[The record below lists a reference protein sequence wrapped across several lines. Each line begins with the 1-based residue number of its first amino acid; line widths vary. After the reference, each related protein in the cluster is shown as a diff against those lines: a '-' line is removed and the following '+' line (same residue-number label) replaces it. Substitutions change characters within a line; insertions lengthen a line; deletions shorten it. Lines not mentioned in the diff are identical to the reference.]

1 MANTVKSLAAGQLPT
16 TKGTLY
22 TAPAVTATIAKTV
35 KLHNTSG
42 STTEAVIIYHK
53 LSAGTSKIIAKISLS
68 PGWSAEVDEI
78 FLSTGDLIEGSST
91 NATTVDYSIGGMEQ
105 T

>member
-1 MANTVKSLAAGQLPT
+1 MANTVKSLASGQLPAV
-16 TKGTLY
+16 KGTLY
-22 TAPAVTATIAKTV
+22 TTPAVTASIAKTV

-42 STTEAVIIYHK
+42 STTEAVVIYHK
-53 LSAGTSKIIAKISLS
+53 MSAGTSRIVAKISLS

-78 FLSTGDLIEGSST
+78 FLSTGDLIEGVT
-91 NATTVDYSIGGMEQ
+91 TTAATVDYTIGGMEQ